1 MNFANAQ
8 NALMDLRML
17 VYVMQNYLSEPDPV
31 RKFWL
36 NELKSRPRD
45 WPTTRETSQILE
57 LPEAS
62 WSCRE
67 FVMNHG
73 GKYCEGLYTSPALE
87 EPEAAIWANTDDK
100 VICFTHDL
108 SGEHGLIGLE
118 FDLRPIMALQLW
130 DRLPGPYLFSP
141 YEAVCDALLGKHPEQ
156 ASTGYPVPS
165 LFGSAASTTEKL
177 IQMR

>member
-1 MNFANAQ
+1 MNLANAGI
-8 NALMDLRML
+8 AVMDLRVL
-17 VYVMQNYLSEPDPV
+17 AYVMQASFLEPDPI

-36 NELKSRPRD
+36 YELKSRIRD

-57 LPEAS
+57 PQKAS
-62 WSCRE
+62 WACRE

-73 GKYCEGLYTSPALE
+73 GSYCEGLFSSPNLE
-87 EPEAAIWANTDDK
+87 IPEAAIWADTEDK

-108 SGEHGLIGLE
+108 SGRHGLVGLE
-118 FDLRPIMALQLW
+118 FDLQSIMAFQLW

-156 ASTGYPVPS
+156 ASTDYPVPS
-165 LFGSAASTTEKL
+165 LFGLDQPAFRR
-177 IQMR
+177 Q